1 MMTDQATIFNEN
13 KTETKTETTTPVTE
27 AATTESGNTGQTVQD
42 YHDELMNIKDA
53 NGKQKYSSVEE
64 ALKAIPHANDHIS
77 RIEAE
82 NAEYR
87 QKLAEATAA
96 EDLVAKIQQASTP
109 QTSENPSVSMEAITT
124 LVDQAIAAKDQQS
137 KVQSNQ
143 GKVANQ
149 LTERFGDKAEEMYLA
164 KGKELGLGPQTLNE
178 IAGTSPEAVLAWFGE
193 SVQKTNPTT
202 IKSTVVSHG
211 MRQPQG
217 TNDKR
222 SVMGTVSD
230 VDLRSEWSRIKQ
242 QVEAEYA

>member
-1 MMTDQATIFNEN
+1 MTDQATIFNEN
-13 KTETKTETTTPVTE
+13 KTETTTTTPVTE
-27 AATTESGNTGQTVQD
+27 AATTEPVNTGQTVQD
-42 YHDELMNIKDA
+42 YHDELMSITDA
-53 NGKQKYSSVEE
+53 NGKQKYSTVEE

-77 RIEAE
+77 KIEAE

-87 QKLAEATAA
+87 QKLAEAKAA
-96 EDLVAKIQQASTP
+96 EDLVAQIQQASTP

-124 LVDQAIAAKDQQS
+124 LVDQAIAAKDQQTRI
-137 KVQSNQ
+137 QSNQ
-143 GKVANQ
+143 SRVATQ
-149 LTERFGDKAEEMYLA
+149 LTDKFGEKAEEMYLA

-193 SVQKTNPTT
+193 TVSKPNPTT

-217 TNDKR
+217 SNNKR

-230 VDLRSEWSRIKQ
+230 VDLRSEWNRIKQ